1 MNTKIINDFIEI
13 RENPDKGYGVFARK
27 DIPINTKVYD
37 EIRLKLSKETV
48 EDIIQMNDENVIQRF
63 LSWGWAEDNI
73 FIFPLGIETYI
84 NHNDNPNMKSNI
96 SCKEILAGEE
106 LTENYSEF
114 DKLED
119 WYFKLTKKYHVW
131 VQEKNNKIDY

>member
-1 MNTKIINDFIEI
+1 MNTKPINDLIEI
-13 RENPDKGYGVFARK
+13 KETSDKNFGVFARK
-27 DIPINTKVYD
+27 DIPINTLVYK
-37 EIRLKLSKETV
+37 KLSKETV
-48 EDIIQMNDENVIQRF
+48 EYILQINNENVIKRF
-63 LSWGWAEDNI
+63 LSCDLNEDNI

-84 NHNDNPNMKSNI
+84 NHNNNPNIKSNI

-106 LTENYSEF
+106 LTENYNEF

-119 WYFKLTKKYHVW
+119 WYFQLTKKYHVW

>member
-1 MNTKIINDFIEI
+1 MNTKSINDLIEI
-13 RENPDKGYGVFARK
+13 KKTSDKNFSVFARK
-27 DIPINTKVYD
+27 DIPINTLVYK
-37 EIRLKLSKETV
+37 KLSKETV
-48 EDIIQMNDENVIQRF
+48 EYILQINDENVIKRF
-63 LSWGWAEDNI
+63 LSCDLNENNI

-84 NHNDNPNMKSNI
+84 NHNNNPNMKSNI

-106 LTENYSEF
+106 LTENYNEF

-119 WYFKLTKKYHVW
+119 WYFQLTKKYHVW